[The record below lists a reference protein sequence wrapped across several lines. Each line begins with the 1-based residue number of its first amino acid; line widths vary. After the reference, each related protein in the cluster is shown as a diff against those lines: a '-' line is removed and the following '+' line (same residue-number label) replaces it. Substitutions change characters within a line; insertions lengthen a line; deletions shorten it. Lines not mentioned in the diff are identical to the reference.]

1 MESSA
6 HYDSIRLMKLLLP
19 FAFVFAMA
27 AQTKAPAPI
36 QAAFTKQ
43 FPNATIKKVSKE
55 KRNGKVVYEVEST
68 DAGQSRDIIYSATGD
83 LIEMEEGMAISALP
97 APVAAAAKSTY
108 PKATIV
114 TAEKLTAGTVVSY
127 ELILKG
133 APKKE
138 LILTP
143 EGKPVK

>member
-1 MESSA
+1 
-6 HYDSIRLMKLLLP
+6 MKALLP
-19 FAFVFAMA
+19 FALALALA
-27 AQTKAPAPI
+27 AQSKAPAPI
-36 QAAFTKQ
+36 QAAFAKQ
-43 FPNATIKKVSKE
+43 FPGATIKKVSKE
-55 KRNGKVVYEVEST
+55 KRDGKVVYEVEST

-83 LIEMEEGMAISALP
+83 LIEMEEGLAIASLP
-97 APVAAAAKSTY
+97 APVAAAAKSMY

-114 TAEKLTAGTVVSY
+114 TAEKLTAGNLVTY